1 MLTNSSAGPRYA
13 AVSQDIFMFVAA
25 TGAPSWYTGN
35 GVGTVVDMGVGRGR
49 GVGRGVGV
57 GVGVTLAIGACTT
70 EGEIVGD
77 TEGDDEMQPAT
88 AITAIN
94 DSATNAYLA
103 SI

>member
-25 TGAPSWYTGN
+25 TGAPSWYTGK
-35 GVGTVVDMGVGRGR
+35 GVGTVVDIDVGKGIGVGT
-49 GVGRGVGV
+49 GV

-70 EGEIVGD
+70 DGEIVGD
-77 TEGDDEMQPAT
+77 TKGDDEVQPAT
-88 AITAIN
+88 VIAAIN
-94 DSATNAYLA
+94 DSATNAYLT